1 MFVWLCETYFRGK
14 HFMNSPARILIVF
27 AALLVAI
34 CKDACAQYERKSLSA
49 ARIEQTPKIDGLLD
63 EACWQSAIPSGD
75 FIMDTP
81 TPGIPLTQKTEVRV
95 LYHDDAVY
103 IGFMCFDTSPD
114 SILHELCGRDKN
126 CNTDYAGVVFSCYR
140 DGMNGFAFYCTP
152 NGEQY
157 DARLDNTGD
166 DPSWNAVWY
175 SKAHIIENG
184 WSLELKI
191 PFAAI
196 RFPDADEQVWNINFE
211 RDIRRTRHHGYWN
224 GVNPMVAGT
233 LTQMGTLTGITNI
246 EPPRRIFLFP
256 YSSGYYNTE
265 GNKDGSSRASWSY
278 NFGLDLKL
286 GLNDA
291 FTLDATLIPDFGQTI
306 SDQQVLN
313 LTAYE
318 LQFADNRQFFTEGTE
333 LFSKGNLFYSR
344 RIGFETPLRFY
355 NAYSNL
361 ALNEVVTDNPSKD
374 QVINAMKIS
383 GRNKNKLGIGF
394 FNAVTAPSEAV
405 VQDTITGASRKVN
418 TSQLTNYNVTVF
430 DQVLPHNSFVSLIN
444 TSVMR
449 SGSDYDVNV
458 TGTSF
463 EFRDKAN
470 AFSIS
475 GSGAFNLKT
484 GPALE
489 SPNSGATG
497 FREDVSVNK
506 ISGNWTSSV
515 GQWIESDTYDPTDLG
530 FLQANNSI
538 GGWLTNGYSIFKP
551 FGRFNRMWSDLTFTW
566 ENLYAPRKFASLAF
580 EGSAGITTRKFNT
593 WGINLDGNPI
603 RGNDFFEP
611 RVWGRYFRT
620 YSNAMFYAWY
630 SSDYRKKIAIDIG
643 SGYGFYKD
651 RSRFKYNFRIAPR
664 LRFNDHLFLTYVYS
678 YQSHFNDI
686 GYAYAFE
693 DEEGLMPLFGKRDV
707 ISHTNVLT
715 LKYAMNAFAVLNARV
730 RHYWGY
736 TVFNEYYSLAEDGE
750 MLQTSSEGSNQNFNS
765 FTVDMVFTWIFT
777 PGSELSLVW
786 KNSITDFNNN
796 VANSLPSDINY
807 TLGLPPDNSYSLK
820 VIWFVD
826 YHAVHRRL
834 SRGVKGD

>member
-1 MFVWLCETYFRGK
+1 MNALARVFFLTFTSSLLLCGIT
-14 HFMNSPARILIVF
+14 I
-27 AALLVAI
+27 
-34 CKDACAQYERKSLSA
+34 AQYEVKTAQAIRV
-49 ARIEQTPKIDGLLD
+49 ETTPKIDGLLD
-63 EACWQSAIPSGD
+63 DECWKSALPAGD
-75 FIMDTP
+75 FVMDTP
-81 TPGIPLTQKTEVRV
+81 TPGIQLSQRTEVRI
-95 LYHDDAVY
+95 LYHDDAIY
-103 IGFMCFDTSPD
+103 IGLMCFDSAPD

-140 DGMNGFAFYCTP
+140 DGMNGFAFYSTP

-157 DARLDNTGD
+157 DARIDNTGD

-175 SKAHIIENG
+175 SKARIVENG

-191 PFAAI
+191 PYAAI
-196 RFPDADEQVWNINFE
+196 RFPDAEHQVWNVNFE
-211 RDIRRTRHHGYWN
+211 RDIRRSRHHGYWN
-224 GVNPMVAGT
+224 GVNPAIAGT
-233 LTQMGTLTGITNI
+233 LTQMGMLEGIRNI
-246 EPPRRIFLFP
+246 KPPRRIFLFP
-256 YSSGYYNTE
+256 YTSAYYNTE
-265 GNKDGSSRASWSY
+265 GQPDGSNNASWSY

-306 SDQQVLN
+306 SDQEVLN
-313 LTAYE
+313 LTAFE
-318 LQFADNRQFFTEGTE
+318 LQFTENRQFFTEGTE

-344 RIGFETPLRFY
+344 RIGFERPLRYFD
-355 NAYSNL
+355 AYGNL
-361 ALNEVVTDNPSKD
+361 GLNEKVTQNPAKD
-374 QVINAMKIS
+374 QIINAMKIS

-405 VQDTITGASRKVN
+405 VLDTLTGRTRTVN
-418 TSQLTNYNVTVF
+418 TSSLTNYNVTVF
-430 DQVLPHNSFVSLIN
+430 DQALPNNSFVSLIN
-444 TSVMR
+444 TNVLR

-463 EFRDKAN
+463 EFRDKSN
-470 AFSIS
+470 SYSLS
-475 GSGAFNLKT
+475 GSGAYTLKT
-484 GPALE
+484 SPEFNFDLPA
-489 SPNSGATG
+489 SSG
-497 FREDVSVNK
+497 FREDLSLNK

-538 GGWLTNGYSIFKP
+538 GGWLMNGYSIYKP

-566 ENLYAPRKFASLAF
+566 ENLYAPRRFSALAF

-620 YSNAMFYAWY
+620 YTNAMVYAWY
-630 SSDYRKKIAIDIG
+630 SSDYRKRVAIDIG

-651 RSRFKYNFRIAPR
+651 RNRFKYNFRIAPR

-686 GYAYAFE
+686 GFAYAFE
-693 DEEGLMPLFGKRDV
+693 DEENLMPLFGMRDV
-707 ISHTNVLT
+707 VSHTNVLT
-715 LKYAMNAFAVLNARV
+715 LKYALNAFAVLNTRV

-736 TVFNEYYSLAEDGE
+736 TVFNEYYSLDENGE
-750 MLQTSSEGSNQNFNS
+750 LLPTENTGNNQNFNS

-777 PGSELSLVW
+777 PGSELSIVW
-786 KNSITDFNNN
+786 KNSISDFNNE
-796 VANSLPSDINY
+796 VAASLSDDLQY
-807 TLGLPPDNSYSLK
+807 TIGLPPNNSYSLK
-820 VIWFVD
+820 LIWFVD
-826 YHAVHRRL
+826 YHAVNHKLRK
-834 SRGVKGD
+834 SRNAAASH